1 MISVIKRGFVGIAV
15 VLATGCVTNS
25 NVIFVPEV
33 GADVPFDYS
42 ATGVVTIQVADTTPF
57 GGAYP
62 INQVTFA
69 PEDVEA
75 SEESKYLRARP
86 LDDMGDTSRVFI
98 AELPAGNYSISSLRT
113 FHQFGESFFSQFYP
127 GGVELGTFKV
137 EPGKLTDLGVIVVY
151 IKRSGDDYSFS
162 TTRGASPNRAND
174 HLRSALPG
182 RASALKNL
190 DEPLQWDEDGL
201 EDDRYNAYLNAVNRQ
216 IALGLPDIDTTTGAL
231 TFPGPLGV
239 MLTRTADHEWFL
251 DAFDDDVEIR
261 FYNKTDHGQWMVT
274 EFNELYRRDTSD
286 TDWSSVATPGATT
299 ENIVFVGDNV
309 AGIPFA
315 VTRSGDVVTI
325 YAGSAN
331 LGEWQSIHQVESKV
345 SFWTGGADLRFAT
358 YARSGDYLFLA
369 LRNKLYRYGIDS
381 QSFSEVEGMSP
392 ASLQTRNGYIT
403 ATAANFLGSEKVS
416 FDKGGNWTRYRG
428 DFIPKDEPAAKKNSR
443 RTRLRAINIV
453 GHPIF
458 VDEKRAYAIHEGKGD
473 ADNFLISST
482 DGALT
487 WAAREHAPL
496 PEGCNSLVLATDNE
510 LLLGCFLTGEYYRS
524 DDGGASWVLER
535 DVSET

>member
-1 MISVIKRGFVGIAV
+1 MISVLRRGVACLT
-15 VLATGCVTNS
+15 VLASAGCVTNS

-86 LDDMGDTSRVFI
+86 LDGMGDTSRVFI

-162 TTRGASPNRAND
+162 TTRGASPNRATG
-174 HLRSALPG
+174 HLRNALPG
-182 RASALKNL
+182 RAAAISNL
-190 DEPLQWDEDGL
+190 AEPLQWDEDGL

-261 FYNKTDHGQWMVT
+261 FYNKTHQGQWMVT
-274 EFNELYRRDTSD
+274 EFNELYQRDTAED
-286 TDWSSVATPGATT
+286 DWAAVTPPEGGRADIT
-299 ENIVFVGDNV
+299 FVGDNV
-309 AGIPFA
+309 AGTPFA
-315 VTRSGDVVTI
+315 VTRSGDFVTI
-325 YAGSAN
+325 YAGTGQP
-331 LGEWQSIHQVESKV
+331 GEWQSVHQIESKV

-381 QSFSEVEGMSP
+381 QSLTEVDGMSP

-416 FDKGGNWTRYRG
+416 FDSGGNWARYRG
-428 DFIPKDEPAAKKNSR
+428 DLIPKADPEPKKNSR
-443 RTRLRAINIV
+443 KTRLKKINIV

-458 VDEKRAYAIHEGKGD
+458 VDEKLAYAIHKGKGS
-473 ADNFLISST
+473 AENYLISSV

-496 PEGCNSLVLATDNE
+496 PDGCSSLVLATDSE
-510 LLLGCFLTGEYYRS
+510 ILLGCFLTGEYYRS
-524 DDGGASWVLER
+524 EDNGASWVLER